1 MRTDRPATPT
11 TTTTATTPA
20 PRQGRRRL
28 PSVDVVVA
36 VRADPGQARTAV
48 ASVLAQDY
56 AGRIRCLVVHDRDHR
71 PGGGPGDPGGLD
83 GLGGLEGLDGR
94 APGRSV
100 EVLANTRSP
109 GSAGAR
115 NTGILA
121 GGGDLVAFCD
131 QADVWFEDKVTRQV
145 AVLERTG
152 AAASVTGVVVDH
164 RDHRTTRIPRPDEL
178 TVHRLARRPTAAGHV
193 PTVMVRRSRLLDDI
207 GLLDEELP
215 GGYAEDYDWL
225 LRAATV
231 DRFAVVEMGLVLAR
245 PRPLGPQ
252 WPAAVAAID
261 RLIAKHAAFAE
272 DPRALGRLH
281 GQRAV
286 ALAASGQHGA
296 LVAAARALR
305 TWPWDPSGY
314 VAGAV
319 ALHLLSVDA
328 VVERADR
335 RGRVG

>member
-1 MRTDRPATPT
+1 MRTDRPATSTP
-11 TTTTATTPA
+11 TTPA
-20 PRQGRRRL
+20 RRQGRRRL

-36 VRADPGQARTAV
+36 VGADPRRARTAV
-48 ASVLAQDY
+48 ASVMAQDY
-56 AGRIRCLVVHDRDHR
+56 AGRIRCLVVRDRDHG
-71 PGGGPGDPGGLD
+71 PGGGAGDPGGLD

-109 GSAGAR
+109 GPAGAR

-121 GGGDLVAFCD
+121 GSGDLVAFCD
-131 QADVWFEDKVTRQV
+131 EADVWFEDKVTRQV

-164 RDHRTTRIPRPDEL
+164 RDHRTTRIPRPEDL
-178 TVHRLARRPTAAGHV
+178 TVHRLARRTTAAGHV

-215 GGYAEDYDWL
+215 GGYAEDYDWV

-245 PRPLGPQ
+245 PRPRPLAPQ